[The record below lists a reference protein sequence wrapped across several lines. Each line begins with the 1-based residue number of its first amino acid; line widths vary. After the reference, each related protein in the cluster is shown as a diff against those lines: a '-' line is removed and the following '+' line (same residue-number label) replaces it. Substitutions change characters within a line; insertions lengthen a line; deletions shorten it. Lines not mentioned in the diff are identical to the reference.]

1 MKVANGLGAHRW
13 KKMLWRASDPHLLGH
28 ADEDDALLLGVGG
41 GGGGGGLEGG
51 GESPQAAGGGGLHAG
66 RRCFLDT
73 ARTGTS
79 LYYNSQSSEK
89 RRRSHIERLHCI

>member
-51 GESPQAAGGGGLHAG
+51 GESAQAAGGGGLHAG
-66 RRCFLDT
+66 WRGFLVFSSQ
-73 ARTGTS
+73 GTMG
-79 LYYNSQSSEK
+79 
-89 RRRSHIERLHCI
+89 SH